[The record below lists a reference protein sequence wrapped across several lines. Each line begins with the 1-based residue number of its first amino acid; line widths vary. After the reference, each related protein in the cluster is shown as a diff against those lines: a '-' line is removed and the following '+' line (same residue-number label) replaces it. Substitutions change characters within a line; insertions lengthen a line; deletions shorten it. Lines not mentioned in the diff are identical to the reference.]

1 VEIDP
6 GRARV
11 QRATAATLEKKT
23 AFTVLSTVFT
33 FLSQGA
39 VGGAAGYF
47 LVAAGNAI
55 SRPSGYNFLY
65 LIFVPIFLV
74 FGAAFGSVAGI
85 FVWLP
90 GALLKKR
97 TGFVTRTFIVTTAA
111 MPLAFALSQMDGR
124 EVEQWSLSWAIGFIS
139 VMSLPVVLMTG
150 SSISPCRM
158 LVLGVGPRRTRQ
170 NFGSW
175 LSYPVGFL
183 LRVASIFGLLEALM
197 TLALWISARR
207 SEWFT
212 SPARE
217 YLPGIVLAV
226 LYFATSTYLS
236 IRSPRKSFLLATAI
250 LLNLP
255 LALLTLNLRQVG
267 TEASNFLVYAFPV
280 FISLWAAY
288 TLLRLI
294 APEAG
299 SSVGNSLGGTV
310 AAQKVSLSDHCQVHL

>member
-23 AFTVLSTVFT
+23 AFTVLS
-33 FLSQGA
+33 QGA
-39 VGGAAGYF
+39 VGGAVGYF
-47 LVAAGNAI
+47 LVAAGSAI
-55 SRPSGYNFLY
+55 SHPSGYNFLY
-65 LIFVPIFLV
+65 LIALPIFLV
-74 FGAAFGSVAGI
+74 FGAAFGSVTGI

-97 TGFVTRTFIVTTAA
+97 IGFVTRTVIVTTAA
-111 MPLAFALSQMDGR
+111 MLLLAFALSHGMDEG
-124 EVEQWSLSWAIGFIS
+124 EVEQWSLSWVIGFIS

-150 SSISPCRM
+150 SGIKPCRM
-158 LVLGVGPRRTRQ
+158 IVLGVGPRRTRQ
-170 NFGSW
+170 NIGSW

-226 LYFATSTYLS
+226 LYFATSSYFS

-255 LALLTLNLRQVG
+255 LALMTVNLRRLG

-280 FISLWAAY
+280 FISLWAAF
-288 TLLRLI
+288 TLLRVI
-294 APEAG
+294 APESTLSVINSSSETAG
-299 SSVGNSLGGTV
+299 
-310 AAQKVSLSDHCQVHL
+310 AQRVLLSDHCQVQL